1 MNYLQKLGAWLY
13 RYKLYHIPFWMAYH
27 FWWWSLGSNAVDA
40 ASNILYSPYSIKY
53 LSYVIL
59 QAVGVYFMLY
69 FLIPRYLEKG
79 QYWRYLFYLI
89 ATILLT
95 SALIVG
101 GYFLSAAISG
111 ISFETLYKMP
121 PSDWFHLVKTN
132 ALPSTVASMTL
143 AMSIKLTKNWLQARQ
158 REQILEKENLNS
170 ELKFLRS
177 QYNPHFLFN
186 TINSIFYLIHKNP
199 QMASDSLAQFSDL
212 LRYQLYECNEPLIPL
227 RKEMEYL
234 DNFVE
239 LEKLR
244 QEETLKI
251 DCQIEIPVYGDL
263 MIAPFL
269 LIPFVENA
277 FKHVSK
283 LEQGNWI
290 SIAARVEER
299 ELILVVSN
307 SISAAQN
314 ASSVVLDYGGIGLQ
328 NVKRRLD
335 LLYPNHH
342 RLSIQVGD
350 TAYEVSLGIELQE
363 QVLPNSLKHEPQLSN
378 Y

>member
-1 MNYLQKLGAWLY
+1 
-13 RYKLYHIPFWMAYH
+13 MAYH
-27 FWWWSLGSNAVDA
+27 FLWWSIHSNALEA
-40 ASNILYSPYSIKY
+40 ANNIFFSIYSVKY
-53 LSYVIL
+53 LVYVLI
-59 QAVGVYFMLY
+59 QTVGVYFNLY
-69 FLIPRYLEKG
+69 YLIPRFLEQGKYRTYLLG
-79 QYWRYLFYLI
+79 LLGS
-89 ATILLT
+89 ILGT
-95 SALIVG
+95 TALIVA
-101 GYFLSAAISG
+101 GYYLAPLISG
-111 ISFETLYKMP
+111 ESFEALFKVKE
-121 PSDWFHLVKTN
+121 SDWLVIFKGS

-143 AMSIKLTKNWLQARQ
+143 AMSIKLTKNWIQTRQ
-158 REQILEKENLNS
+158 REQKLEKEKLSS

-212 LRYQLYECNEPLIPL
+212 LRYQLYECNEALIPL

-244 QEETLKI
+244 QEDTLRI
-251 DCQIEIPVYGDL
+251 DCKIEIPVYGDL

-283 LEQGNWI
+283 FEQGNWI
-290 SIAARVEER
+290 SIWARVEER
-299 ELILVVSN
+299 ELILAVSN
-307 SISAAQN
+307 SISASQN
-314 ASSVVLDYGGIGLQ
+314 APRVVLDYGGIGLQ
-328 NVKRRLD
+328 NVGRRLD
-335 LLYPNHH
+335 LLYPDHH
-342 RLSIQVGD
+342 QLIINSTQNQ
-350 TAYEVSLGIELQE
+350 YEITLRIKLQE